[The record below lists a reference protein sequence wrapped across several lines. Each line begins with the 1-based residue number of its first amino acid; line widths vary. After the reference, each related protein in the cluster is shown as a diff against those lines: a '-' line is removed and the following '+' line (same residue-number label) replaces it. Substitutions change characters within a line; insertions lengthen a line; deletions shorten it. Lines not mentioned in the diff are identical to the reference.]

1 MRIAFCGFSFDS
13 TTSTPLDPIVTSE
26 GRDHTHRARL
36 TIPQDA
42 TPGEVYC
49 IDAYRSDDPQAYLE
63 VYDYFLVCDFAASKP
78 VVAPGERV
86 RLRGQVEGN
95 AVTLFKRTG
104 GAAPQPSRISAPGWT
119 KVRSFGTY
127 GKGRFRTGFLQPRR
141 TTWYVARY
149 SGGDF
154 PAFTQVVKVEVRD
167 H

>member
-1 MRIAFCGFSFDS
+1 VD
-13 TTSTPLDPIVTSE
+13 PLVV
-26 GRDHTHRARL
+26 RAPPSYRASRRL
-36 TIPQDA
+36 
-42 TPGEVYC
+42 
-49 IDAYRSDDPQAYLE
+49 
-63 VYDYFLVCDFAASKP
+63 
-78 VVAPGERV
+78 AP
-86 RLRGQVEGN
+86 
-95 AVTLFKRTG
+95 
-104 GAAPQPSRISAPGWT
+104 PPSRYAAPGWT